1 LSDILETFRKQYDEN
16 GTITV
21 PEELKVVEPSI
32 PVGAYSSNDIVLDD
46 NLYKIAED
54 YANIRFNIDEER
66 GYSRKNLINK
76 TLNNARG
83 FYGGN
88 SVRAINEIAF
98 LNKLDPDKEED
109 KEKLDKVGKFYTMF
123 EGMEG
128 LFGETTVGEKL
139 GALGDYTREAILDPV
154 NLIGFGIGKATL
166 FGGSKLATQVAQKK
180 AMQIYKKNRVKALA
194 KGATK
199 EKADEVAKTQADKM
213 WSRVMLEAAKKE
225 NNTIVKNRVLKNK
238 AKGLQAFG
246 TRQAWSEIGKITA
259 VEAIASA
266 GTAVAYE
273 NGLVRTTGKEAEYL
287 FEGTMAAIGSTL
299 VGGAMGGA
307 SVYFSR
313 AGRAKPFGPQEKE
326 PDKKSILKKVTET
339 EELALPATDVIKPRK
354 FIAGD
359 RVANNLGEAIKA
371 RRDLASKGNFS
382 WRKKTDLGRNL
393 AAEGGYGD
401 DFWETLLV
409 GSDGVVELKDAGI
422 EIKGLAQVL
431 YEDGFTWRKRYATD
445 TYSNWVSERIREI
458 EPQQVKNILKKF
470 EGATGVSVYTS
481 RQAKRRSKSLNN
493 NTGINKKLSDFTP
506 DDFANSFAHWAKM
519 RGKGLG
525 AISRATRLNSG
536 EVIRPKTKSDAA
548 ASFFTDPIDKV
559 LGKLR
564 DVGVSTEGV
573 TAGQNRIIRLL
584 VSAPSTS
591 FLNLVGY
598 GTATAIN
605 SASDVGLGL
614 IYAGKGGFQKLIMN
628 DNAKESLRI
637 AGAYIASNR
646 QRLRNAIDPNM
657 TYDAYKSI
665 AIKNPEEMRDLV
677 RVLPGGIEDIDKI
690 VREQGFNPNQ
700 TLAGDISENIV
711 DFAQK
716 MSFVK
721 IQDVFTKSQEFIFQ
735 LDKQLRLDKNIN
747 QSFSKFFT
755 SPDAAKRMNSDEYKK
770 AVARATFE
778 TQKAIFSLSY
788 KSDKGTLGQL
798 AGFIEDARNI
808 PGVGLLVPF
817 GRFFNNTIAVM
828 TDLSGVS
835 AGMKLLKPES
845 SPRELKDLAMRGAIG
860 IGLATTLAENEK
872 YYIEQGL
879 DAFQRIDETTGAVIN
894 ERFNFPISHVK
905 AGARILAR
913 GVDVEFLKDGKLIKV
928 KGNVPKGE
936 ADDIINTIGFNQLT
950 RQLNQT
956 ADGFGDSVRNI
967 LTGKED
973 PTKAFGPSNIVS
985 QALSGMTRALS
996 PYNDLMGLARGD
1008 DFKVIDRKQGSKF
1021 WNNSLR
1027 YMDQFIGAV
1036 SGDLAPERFDAAMGD
1051 IQSDAS
1057 KQLGI
1062 REVDLTYSSK
1072 VLNTIGRQNYLENKR
1087 TKVAIAGNRYNQ
1099 IFHDLFERKAKVL
1112 SKSKS
1117 FKEGFKGSKR
1127 SLLENQTKMVDAALR
1142 EANELT
1148 KFIMETGSK
1157 QISDF
1162 RLSRL
1167 LDLESKAKSIAN
1179 VEKAL
1184 DRIGGEIG
1192 GKEFKDLNLSEI
1204 QVLED
1209 YIETQNYIDSI
1220 NAPMN

>member
-1 LSDILETFRKQYDEN
+1 MSDILETFRKQYDET
-16 GTITV
+16 GTITI

-54 YANIRFNIDEER
+54 YANIRFNIDKDR
-66 GYSRKNLINK
+66 GYSRKNLVNK

-98 LNKLDPDKEED
+98 LNGLDPDKEED

-180 AMQIYKKNRVKALA
+180 AMQIYKKNRVKQLA

-199 EKADEVAKTQADKM
+199 EKADKVAKKQADKM

-238 AKGLQAFG
+238 ARGLQAFG
-246 TRQAWSEIGKITA
+246 TREAWSEIGKITA

-299 VGGAMGGA
+299 VGGSLGGA

-313 AGRAKPFGPQEKE
+313 MGSKPRARVETAETPQQSQTNKLFG
-326 PDKKSILKKVTET
+326 TED
-339 EELALPATDVIKPRK
+339 LALPASDVMKPKK
-354 FIAGD
+354 FTAGD
-359 RVANNLGEAIKA
+359 RVANNLDEAVKAKIK
-371 RRDLASKGNFS
+371 LASKGNLS
-382 WRKKTDLGRNL
+382 WRKKTALGRNL

-401 DFWETLLV
+401 DFWDTLLN
-409 GSDGVVELKDAGI
+409 GSEGVVELKDAGV
-422 EIKGLAQVL
+422 EIKGLAQTL
-431 YEDGFTWRKRYATD
+431 YEEGFTWRKRYASD
-445 TYSNWVSERIREI
+445 SYSRWVSEKIRDI
-458 EPQQVKNILKKF
+458 EPQQVKTILKKF
-470 EGATGVSVYTS
+470 EDATGVSVYRS
-481 RQAKRRSKSLNN
+481 RKARFND
-493 NTGINKKLSDFTP
+493 TGIDKKLSDFTP
-506 DDFANSFAHWAKM
+506 DDFANSFAHWAKT
-519 RGKGLG
+519 RGQGLG
-525 AISRATRLNSG
+525 ALSRAARLNSG
-536 EVIRPKTKSDAA
+536 EIIRPKTYSDAT
-548 ASFFTDPIDKV
+548 ASFFANPIDKV

-637 AGAYIASNR
+637 AGAYLASNR
-646 QRLRNAIDPNM
+646 QRLRNALDPNM

-700 TLAGDISENIV
+700 TIAGDVSENIV
-711 DFAQK
+711 DFVQK
-716 MSFVK
+716 MSLVK

-747 QSFSKFFT
+747 KSFSEFFT
-755 SPDAAKRMNSDEYKK
+755 SPDAAKMMNSDEYKK
-770 AVARATFE
+770 AIARATFE

-788 KSDKGTLGQL
+788 KSDKGALGQL
-798 AGFIEDARNI
+798 AGFIEDARNV

-828 TDLSGVS
+828 TDLSGIS

-860 IGLATTLAENEK
+860 IGLATTLAENER

-879 DAFQRIDETTGAVIN
+879 DTFQRIDETTGAVIN
-894 ERFNFPISHVK
+894 ERFNFPVSHVK
-905 AGARILAR
+905 AGARVIAR
-913 GVDVEFLKDGKLIKV
+913 GI
-928 KGNVPKGE
+928 GNVPDGE
-936 ADDIINTIGFNQLT
+936 TNDILDTLGLNQLT

-967 LTGKED
+967 LTGKQD
-973 PTKAFGPSNIVS
+973 PTKTFGPSNIVS

-1051 IQSDAS
+1051 IRSDAS

-1062 REVDLTYSSK
+1062 REVDLTSSSK
-1072 VLNTIGRQNYLENKR
+1072 VLNMIGRLNYLENKR
-1087 TKVAIAGNRYNQ
+1087 TKVAIAGNRYNE
-1099 IFHDLFERKAKVL
+1099 IFHDIFELKAKRL
-1112 SKSKS
+1112 LKSKT

-1127 SLLENQTKMVDAALR
+1127 SLLENRTKMVDAALK